1 MGPVQ
6 IARDGEEPWPQTRV
20 RQQPGRVADQPE
32 PRFVEQILGERAISS
47 HPEQERE
54 HPWPVHVVHLVER
67 AGVAGA
73 EPRHEHLLVV
83 WSHRCHNPPAG
94 RA

>member
-1 MGPVQ
+1 MAPVQ
-6 IARDGEEPWPQTRV
+6 IARNREEPWSQTCV
-20 RQQPGRVADQPE
+20 REQPGRVAHQPE
-32 PRFVEQILGERAISS
+32 PRFVEQILGERSISGHS
-47 HPEQERE
+47 QQEGE
-54 HPWPVHVVHLVER
+54 HPWAVRVVHLVKR

-83 WSHRCHNPPAG
+83 WSHRCHNPPGG